1 MHLLLLVV
9 LFGNLFLNLKA
20 NEISFVNTPIG
31 HIEENVFSGVNDTL
45 TKLKLINTTLLVFPR
60 EIKVNVLIRVIIIEL
75 GHRITISYV
84 YQMGLQ
90 NICDIHLISVSFR
103 KDLQRKN
110 PAPDKLLNEGNLIT
124 YHKFLKSYDK
134 FHFLIIVQC

>member
-45 TKLKLINTTLLVFPR
+45 TKLKLINTALLVFPR
-60 EIKVNVLIRVIIIEL
+60 EIKVNILIRVIIIE
-75 GHRITISYV
+75 
-84 YQMGLQ
+84 
-90 NICDIHLISVSFR
+90 
-103 KDLQRKN
+103 
-110 PAPDKLLNEGNLIT
+110 
-124 YHKFLKSYDK
+124 
-134 FHFLIIVQC
+134 